1 MVEGTLDE
9 CIEAGCVESTFED
22 VTMEDTFFER

>member
-9 CIEAGCVESTFED
+9 CIETGCVKRTFED
-22 VTMEDTFFER
+22 VTMEDAFIER